1 MKLVDY
7 VHDFE
12 KAKVQIIKYWI
23 ANKEVMHIIK
33 EHKIDTESFVKNY
46 AFGVLDYYISVIKD
60 ETKIGDC
67 PVIEELLKLLKAS
80 KVSASELFIIC
91 SGFKGAILE
100 CAYDL
105 RIVNYHIQK
114 EINRIFDK
122 NFSGVLDSYEKS
134 TISIKKEYN
143 KQKQILIEQSKAAA
157 MGEMISMIAH
167 QWRQPLQAVSILTQK
182 LTLSRSID
190 GEVSDELLNQVVND
204 VGSQLGYMSKTIDD
218 FRDFFLPNK
227 QKEEILVSKLIER
240 ALDFVAFMIKNDSIE
255 LTINEI
261 KDDKILIHINEFV
274 QVVINII
281 KNARDVMLEKNIEN
295 KEINI
300 TYEVSECKACITI
313 EDSAGGVPENIK
325 EKIFEPYFSTK
336 SEKNGTGLGLYMSK
350 TIIEK
355 HCEGSLSVEN
365 SSKGAVF
372 KIEVPLC

>member
-7 VHDFE
+7 VNDFE
-12 KAKVQIIKYWI
+12 KGKVSIIKYWL
-23 ANKEVMHIIK
+23 ANTEVMNIIK
-33 EHKIDTESFVKNY
+33 EHEINAESFVKNY
-46 AFGVLDYYISVIKD
+46 AFGVLEYYISVIKD
-60 ETKIGDC
+60 ENKIGDC
-67 PVIEELLKLLKAS
+67 PVIEELLSFLKAS
-80 KVSASELFIIC
+80 KIDASELFLIC
-91 SGFKGAILE
+91 SGFKNAIIE
-100 CAYDL
+100 YAYDL
-105 RIVNYHIQK
+105 RIVNYPIQV
-114 EINRIFDK
+114 EINRIFEK
-122 NFSGVLDSYEKS
+122 NFSGVLDNYEKS
-134 TISIKKEYN
+134 TTSIKKEYN

-190 GEVSDELLNQVVND
+190 GEISDELLNQVVED
-204 VGSQLGYMSKTIDD
+204 VSSQLKYMSKTIDD

-227 QKEEILVSKLIER
+227 QKEEILVSELIQR
-240 ALDFVAFMIKNDSIE
+240 ALDFVGFMIKNDDIKIN
-255 LTINEI
+255 INEI
-261 KDDKILIHINEFV
+261 KDDSILIHINEFV

-281 KNARDVMLEKNIEN
+281 KNARDVMIEKSITN

-300 TYEVSECKACITI
+300 SYEVDECEASISI
-313 EDSAGGVPENIK
+313 EDSAEGIPEDIK

-355 HCEGSLSVEN
+355 HCDGYLSVEN

-372 KIEVPLC
+372 KIELPLC